1 MQYNLEMQP
10 TTLVRPKKGSRARLY
25 KFPPEVIVMVD
36 YLAMISGRP
45 KPEVVADAIRIST
58 ILQKYVPRQELDKVL
73 EEKSVEPLMKALE
86 RILGEA
92 GT

>member
-1 MQYNLEMQP
+1 
-10 TTLVRPKKGSRARLY
+10 
-25 KFPPEVIVMVD
+25 MVD

-45 KPEVVADAIRIST
+45 KPEVVADAIRIAT
-58 ILQKYVPRQELDKVL
+58 ILQKYVPRQELEKVL

>member
-1 MQYNLEMQP
+1 M
-10 TTLVRPKKGSRARLY
+10 
-25 KFPPEVIVMVD
+25 FPPEVIVMVD

-45 KPEVVADAIRIST
+45 KPEVVADAIRIAT
-58 ILQKYVPRQELDKVL
+58 ILQKYVPRQELDRVL

>member
-1 MQYNLEMQP
+1 
-10 TTLVRPKKGSRARLY
+10 
-25 KFPPEVIVMVD
+25 MVD

-45 KPEVVADAIRIST
+45 KPEVVADAIRIAT
-58 ILQKYVPRQELDKVL
+58 ILQKYVPRQELDRVL

>member
-1 MQYNLEMQP
+1 
-10 TTLVRPKKGSRARLY
+10 
-25 KFPPEVIVMVD
+25 MVD

>member
-1 MQYNLEMQP
+1 
-10 TTLVRPKKGSRARLY
+10 
-25 KFPPEVIVMVD
+25 MVD

-45 KPEVVADAIRIST
+45 KPEVVADAIRIAT
-58 ILQKYVPRQELDKVL
+58 ILQKYVPRQELERVL